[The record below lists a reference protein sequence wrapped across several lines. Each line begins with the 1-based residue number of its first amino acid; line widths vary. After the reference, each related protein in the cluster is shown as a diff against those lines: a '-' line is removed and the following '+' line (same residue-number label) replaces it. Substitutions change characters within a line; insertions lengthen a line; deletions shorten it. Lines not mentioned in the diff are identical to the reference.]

1 MKIASIKTHKI
12 TSEDSDLFKILDQY
26 ITELKG
32 DSIVAVT
39 SKIISICEGSI
50 LKFSHPGLDPGSSQ
64 DSLDS
69 NVRWNDKTKDKLIEE
84 QSQFYLPRESNKY
97 SVSFTITNNILSAS
111 AGIDESNGNGFY
123 ILWPKNPQE
132 SANKIR
138 EYLSKK
144 FGIKNVGVV
153 ITDSKTT
160 PLRWGVT
167 GIALAHSGF
176 NALNDYIG
184 KPDLF
189 GRPFQYEKLNIAD
202 SLASAAVLEM
212 GEGSEQT
219 PLAVITDIN
228 NIEFQHRNP
237 TDVELESLK
246 INMEDDLFAPFL
258 SNANWQKGRRK

>member
-1 MKIASIKTHKI
+1 MQVTALKTHKI
-12 TSEDSDLFKILDQY
+12 TQEDSDLFKILDQY
-26 ITELKG
+26 ITELKEN
-32 DSIVAVT
+32 SVVAVT
-39 SKIISICEGSI
+39 SKIVSITEGSI
-50 LKFSHPGLDPGSSQ
+50 LQIEDQ
-64 DSLDS
+64 D
-69 NVRWNDKTKDKLIEE
+69 KDKLVEE
-84 QSQFYLPRESNKY
+84 NSQFYLPRESNKY
-97 SVSFTITNNILSAS
+97 NVSFTITNNILSAS

-123 ILWPKNPQE
+123 ILWPKSPQE

-138 EYLSKK
+138 EYLSEK
-144 FGIKNVGVV
+144 FGLKNIGVI

-176 NALNDYIG
+176 NALCDYIG

-219 PLAVITDIN
+219 PLAIIEDLK
-228 NIEFQHRNP
+228 NIEFQDRNP
-237 TDVELESLK
+237 SDEELESLK
-246 INMEDDLFAPFL
+246 IDMKDDLFGAFL
-258 SNANWQKGRRK
+258 ENADWQRGGGS

>member
-1 MKIASIKTHKI
+1 MIVKAVKTHKI
-12 TSEDSDLFKILDQY
+12 TRTDSDIFKILDQY
-26 ITELKG
+26 ITKLEEN
-32 DSIVAVT
+32 SILAVT
-39 SKIISICEGSI
+39 SKIVSITEGSLTKMENI
-50 LKFSHPGLDPGSSQ
+50 EKDELVKKESEMFLKGS
-64 DSLDS
+64 
-69 NVRWNDKTKDKLIEE
+69 E
-84 QSQFYLPRESNKY
+84 NKY
-97 SVSFTITNNILSAS
+97 NISFTIANNILSAS

-144 FGIKNVGVV
+144 FDLRNFGVV

-176 NALNDYIG
+176 LAIKDYIG

-189 GRPFQYEKLNIAD
+189 DRPFVYEKLNISD
-202 SLASAAVLEM
+202 SIASSAVLVM

-219 PLAVITDIN
+219 PLAILEDMQ
-228 NIEFQHRNP
+228 NIDFQDRNP
-237 TDVELESLK
+237 NFEELENLRIK
-246 INMEDDLFAPFL
+246 MDDDLFAPFL
-258 SNANWQKGRRK
+258 KNANWQRGGKS